1 MLLNFFQ
8 GNTGGTGTRI
18 LVYFTGILMWT
29 QRVFLFFWG
38 GGGMT
43 GRTFP
48 PPCLTEWRSFFELS
62 FSLAQVSKLSMTFK
76 TDVVTRLNKRY
87 KSYKGRL
94 STRAV

>member
-1 MLLNFFQ
+1 MDSTCVSFF
-8 GNTGGTGTRI
+8 
-18 LVYFTGILMWT
+18 
-29 QRVFLFFWG
+29 G
-38 GGGMT
+38 GGGGRT

-48 PPCLTEWRSFFELS
+48 LPCLTEWCSFFELS

-94 STRAV
+94 STWAV